1 MVPTFENCTTLPA
14 NINALLMLLSRG
26 LDCELTL
33 STFTFKKNN
42 LGLNQNRKKRKNISN
57 WGSNLGSGSQ
67 HQDPPGLKNHS
78 MEIRQE
84 KEVGG
89 DWALDQSHKVHS
101 HLLIFGMDVRTTLTF
116 LFSGYMLT
124 LNLLSVGQ
132 VNFSGCLLDDLFVL
146 MWGARLVLRSL
157 CQASSGLHL
166 L

>member
-1 MVPTFENCTTLPA
+1 M
-14 NINALLMLLSRG
+14 
-26 LDCELTL
+26 
-33 STFTFKKNN
+33 
-42 LGLNQNRKKRKNISN
+42 
-57 WGSNLGSGSQ
+57 
-67 HQDPPGLKNHS
+67 S

-101 HLLIFGMDVRTTLTF
+101 HLLVFGMDVRTTLTF

-146 MWGARLVLRSL
+146 M
-157 CQASSGLHL
+157 
-166 L
+166 

>member
-14 NINALLMLLSRG
+14 NINALLLSRG

-33 STFTFKKNN
+33 STFTFKKIIWTWIKTGKKGKTFQTEGQTLAPVHSIRILRVLKTTYVYGNKA
-42 LGLNQNRKKRKNISN
+42 RK
-57 WGSNLGSGSQ
+57 GG
-67 HQDPPGLKNHS
+67 
-78 MEIRQE
+78 
-84 KEVGG
+84 GG

-101 HLLIFGMDVRTTLTF
+101 PLLVFGMDVRTTLTF
-116 LFSGYMLT
+116 LISGYMLT

-146 MWGARLVLRSL
+146 MWGGRLVLRSL